1 MKMTQEHYQAIVED
15 LKLEYGDFTQPENY
29 DNLLKMLEERF
40 HPVATNYL
48 STCDI
53 EADKIYLW
61 ISSENWG
68 SPTLRHIKSMK
79 FLHGFGFEFAHEYE
93 WEDDE
98 LDWDD
103 AEEWERTQ
111 AWIERGR
118 EFYGTEP
125 YPTLSDFAQFW
136 HGFDVT
142 CNSKGAKQLGDVI
155 RKNTGWYPPVGSCPL
170 TVVMR
175 FYDFFSNQI
184 YARQIPVLQSVE
196 RVPVLYDDYGDVKWN
211 GWSSPVFVYE
221 LLSKRRQPSLNY
233 PFGITLK

>member
-1 MKMTQEHYQAIVED
+1 MKMTQEDYQAIVDD
-15 LKLEYGDFTQPENY
+15 LKREYGDFTQPENY

-53 EADKIYLW
+53 EGDKIYLW
-61 ISSENWG
+61 ITSERWG
-68 SPTLRHIKSMK
+68 SPTLRQIQSMK
-79 FLHGFGFEFAHEYE
+79 FLHCFGFEFAHEYE
-93 WEDDE
+93 NYEYDE
-98 LDWDD
+98 
-103 AEEWERTQ
+103 EEWEQTEV
-111 AWIERGR
+111 WIERGR

-125 YPTLSDFAQFW
+125 YPTLSNFARFW

-142 CNSKGAKQLGDVI
+142 CNSPGAKQLGDVI
-155 RKNTGWYPPVGSCPL
+155 QKNTGWYPPVGNCPL

-175 FYDFFSNQI
+175 FYEFSSSPI
-184 YARQIPVLQSVE
+184 YTRRTPRLQSVE
-196 RVPVLYDDYGDVKWN
+196 HVPVLYDDYGEVKWN

-221 LLSKRRQPSLNY
+221 LLSKRRQASLNY